1 MTKETKVKWLAALLV
16 PVLASCS
23 STAAIVK
30 KDKELKAEPK
40 PEINVAKSA
49 PVGNPHQQGAFHIVG
64 ANETLQHICNVYGL
78 DISKVAK
85 VNRILAP
92 YSLKPGDTIFLP
104 ALALLDDKDESARPK
119 NGNSKD
125 GALTCAEKKKT
136 ANILAQA
143 IKGFRDPAVPELKFP
158 ISGGVLASP
167 FGHRWGRLHRGL
179 DIAAPLNTP
188 VLACAEGRVMF
199 TGSRKRFRSYGNTV
213 LVDHGKGVYTYY
225 AHLNDVSVAKN
236 QKVRKGQKIGFV
248 GNSGRSTGPHLH
260 LEVRVA
266 NNMFNPL
273 AYFSS
278 AELARTRVA
287 KRFDASPMG
296 PVRARWKIPDLLTA
310 NR

>member
-1 MTKETKVKWLAALLV
+1 MKPKMKWLAAILV
-16 PVLASCS
+16 PILASCS

-30 KDKELKAEPK
+30 KDKEVKPAPK
-40 PEINVAKSA
+40 QEVEVAKNA
-49 PVGNPHQQGAFHIVG
+49 PSGNPHQQGAFHIVG
-64 ANETLQHICNVYGL
+64 TNETLQHICGVYGL
-78 DISKVAK
+78 DLSKVAK

-104 ALALLDDKDESARPK
+104 ANALLDDKEESTGGK
-119 NGNSKD
+119 NKSD
-125 GALTCAEKKKT
+125 ALACAEKKKT
-136 ANILAQA
+136 ANLLAQA
-143 IKGFRDPAVPELKFP
+143 IRGHRDPSVPDLKFP
-158 ISGGVLASP
+158 VAGGVLASP

-179 DIAAPLNTP
+179 DIAATLGTP
-188 VLACAEGRVMF
+188 VLACADGRVIF

-225 AHLNDVSVAKN
+225 AHLNDVTVVKN
-236 QKVRKGQKIGFV
+236 QRVRRGQKIATI

-273 AYFSS
+273 AYFSPV
-278 AELARTRVA
+278 ELTRTRVA

-296 PVRARWKIPDLLTA
+296 PVRARWQIPDLLTA

>member
-1 MTKETKVKWLAALLV
+1 MEPKFKWLAAILV
-16 PVLASCS
+16 PILASCS

-30 KDKELKAEPK
+30 KDKEIKPAPK
-40 PEINVAKSA
+40 QEVEIAKTA

-64 ANETLQHICNVYGL
+64 ANESLQHICNVYGL
-78 DISKVAK
+78 DLSKVAK

-92 YSLKPGDTIFLP
+92 YSLKPGDAIFLP
-104 ALALLDDKDESARPK
+104 AHALLEEEPACSKKS
-119 NGNSKD
+119 NSL
-125 GALTCAEKKKT
+125 ACAEKKKS

-143 IKGFRDPAVPELKFP
+143 IRGHRDPAVPDLKFP
-158 ISGGVLASP
+158 VKGGVLVSP

-179 DIAAPLNTP
+179 DIAATLGTP
-188 VLACAEGRVMF
+188 VLACADGRVIF

-225 AHLNDVSVAKN
+225 AHLNEVKVIKN
-236 QKVRKGQKIGFV
+236 QRVRGGQKIATI

-273 AYFSS
+273 AYFSPT
-278 AELARTRVA
+278 ELSRTQVA
-287 KRFDASPMG
+287 AKFDASPMG
-296 PVRARWKIPDLLTA
+296 PVRARWQIPDLLTA

>member
-1 MTKETKVKWLAALLV
+1 MEPKLKWLAAILV
-16 PVLASCS
+16 PILASCS

-30 KDKELKAEPK
+30 KDKEIKPVPK
-40 PEINVAKSA
+40 QEVEVAKTA
-49 PVGNPHQQGAFHIVG
+49 PAGNPHQQGAFHIVG
-64 ANETLQHICNVYGL
+64 TNESLQHICNVYGL
-78 DISKVAK
+78 DLSKVAK

-104 ALALLDDKDESARPK
+104 AQALLEEEPACSNK
-119 NGNSKD
+119 GNSL
-125 GALTCAEKKKT
+125 ACAEKKKT

-143 IKGFRDPAVPELKFP
+143 IRGLRDPAVPDLKFP
-158 ISGGVLASP
+158 VSGGILASP

-179 DIAAPLNTP
+179 DIAAALGTP
-188 VLACAEGRVMF
+188 VLACADGRVMF

-213 LVDHGKGVYTYY
+213 LIDHGKGVYTYY
-225 AHLNDVSVAKN
+225 AHLNDVNVIKN
-236 QKVRKGQKIGFV
+236 QRVRRGQKIATI

-273 AYFSS
+273 AYFSPI
-278 AELARTRVA
+278 ELARTRVA

-296 PVRARWKIPDLLTA
+296 PVRARWQIPDLLTA